1 MLTRRRIV
9 VLGAAVALLASPAL
23 AQDKSIVVAST
34 TSTGFRPV
42 RAHPAAV
49 QGQDR
54 HRREGRVAG
63 HRPSARYRPARRRR
77 RGLRPRQAAG
87 GEVRRR
93 RLRREAPSGDVQ
105 RLHPG
110 RAQERP
116 RRRQGQGHHRRIEG
130 DQGQGSTVHL
140 ARRPVTHAAELAL
153 WKLAGVDI
161 AAPTRGR
168 GTARSARE
176 WERRS
181 TPPPPPTPM
190 CSPTAAPGSRSRTA
204 ATRHRGRRR
213 QQALQPV
220 RRDPGESGQ
229 ACAREE
235 GPRPGLHRLAR
246 LAGGSEGDR
255 RLQDQ
260 RRATVLPQR
269 HRAGS

>member
-9 VLGAAVALLASPAL
+9 VLPPSRCSPRPR
-23 AQDKSIVVAST
+23 SRR
-34 TSTGFRPV
+34 TSRSSSRRPPRRRIRPV

-63 HRPSARYRPARRRR
+63 HRPGARYRPARRRR

-140 ARRPVTHAAELAL
+140 ARRPVGHPPPSLHCGSSPAWTSR
-153 WKLAGVDI
+153 
-161 AAPTRGR
+161 APTRAVVPRDRPGNGSGAQHR
-168 GTARSARE
+168 LRLQRLCARRPRHLALVQE
-176 WERRS
+176 PRR
-181 TPPPPPTPM
+181 P
-190 CSPTAAPGSRSRTA
+190 
-204 ATRHRGRRR
+204 RHRGRRR

-235 GPRPGLHRLAR
+235 GPRPGLHRLAHF
-246 LAGGSEGDR
+246 AGGQKAIADYKINGEQ
-255 RLQDQ
+255 LFFPN
-260 RRATVLPQR
+260 ATVPG
-269 HRAGS
+269 A